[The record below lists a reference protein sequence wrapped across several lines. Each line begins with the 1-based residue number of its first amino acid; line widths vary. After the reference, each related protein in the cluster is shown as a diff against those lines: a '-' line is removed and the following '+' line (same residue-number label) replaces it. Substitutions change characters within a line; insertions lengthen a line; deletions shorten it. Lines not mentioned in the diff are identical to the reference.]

1 MAKKKVSKAVKEA
14 ADRAERKAAGVEETE
29 PRVPIDPPVVPA
41 TAVGR
46 PTDYDPSFCQ
56 IAANA
61 CIRGATDEELADEL
75 GVSARTIYRWKL
87 QHAEFCQAM
96 DIGKEMC
103 DKRVER
109 SFYNRA
115 VGYTYDAVKIF
126 QNAGAPVIV
135 PYKEHVPPDVAAGKF
150 WLTNRN
156 PEAWREVSKH
166 EHSGSVAAPTDIGGS
181 DAIEQARRV
190 AFAMGRALERQRMKV
205 IDADAS

>member
-1 MAKKKVSKAVKEA
+1 MAKKISKAVKEA
-14 ADRAERKAAGVEETE
+14 ADRAERKAAGAEETE
-29 PRVPIDPPVVPA
+29 PRVPIDPPIVPA
-41 TAVGR
+41 AAIGR
-46 PTDYDPSFCQ
+46 PTDYDPAFCQ

-115 VGYTYDAVKIF
+115 VGYTYDAVKIL
-126 QNAGAPVIV
+126 QNNGVPLIV

-156 PEAWREVSKH
+156 PEKWSDTSKH
-166 EHSGSVAAPTDIGGS
+166 ELSGPNGAAIELAGA

-190 AFAMGRALERQRMKV
+190 AFAMGRALERSRMKV
-205 IDADAS
+205 IEHDAS